1 MINRNITLALTAS
14 IMLSGCLDES
24 NSSNYV
30 GLECDSS
37 TLDMAI
43 QTVAAD
49 YSSSAVAIGCS
60 DGGFLDG
67 NLVKTAS
74 DYSLSVGSESFYHV
88 GRNYIDTIS
97 KYDFLLSDVEE
108 WTYSTNDELESTSN
122 PYKIIE
128 VSATKAYVIRYNK
141 SKVWIVDPSAAN
153 EEDFKLGEL
162 DLSAYL
168 ASQTSD
174 VTVDDVTTSVTT
186 TATQTDM
193 SDAVIANG
201 KLFVA
206 MQRLRNG
213 KTGEGTYGPYDIR
226 DYTND
231 SIVAVFDIS
240 NDQEIHNITLTGHNV
255 QSLTA
260 FGDHVYAASF
270 GNYEAGDD
278 ADYGV
283 LESINSTDY
292 TLTTVLSG
300 HSGIGSIKD
309 VTLLSETQGYV
320 LTDQSQRIANVYTYF
335 LNVMEF
341 NPSTNELGS
350 IVNDYSA
357 RHLSDIEIGPN
368 NYLWITSSED
378 STPGVYKVDPA
389 GIEDDV
395 FLGTNLNATKIV
407 FKQ

>member
-1 MINRNITLALTAS
+1 MINRKITLALTVS
-14 IMLSGCLDES
+14 IMLSGCLEES
-24 NSSNYV
+24 DSSNYV
-30 GLECDSS
+30 GVECDSS
-37 TLDMAI
+37 ALDMAI

-67 NLVKTAS
+67 NLIKTAS
-74 DYSLSVGSESFYHV
+74 DYSLSAGSESFYHI
-88 GRNYIDTIS
+88 GRNYIDTIT

-108 WTYSTNDELESTSN
+108 WTYSTNDESESTSN

-128 VSATKAYVIRYNK
+128 VSATKAYVIRYNT

-174 VTVDDVTTSVTT
+174 VTVDNVTTSVTT

-231 SIVAVFDIS
+231 SIVAVFDIVT
-240 NDQEIHNITLTGHNV
+240 DQEIDNITLTGHNV
-255 QSLTA
+255 QSLSV
-260 FGDHVYAASF
+260 FGDNVYSASF
-270 GNYEAGDD
+270 GDYDS
-278 ADYGV
+278 DYGV
-283 LESINSTDY
+283 LESINTTDHTLSTI
-292 TLTTVLSG
+292 LSG
-300 HSGIGSIKD
+300 TSSIGSIKD
-309 VTLLSETQGYV
+309 VAILSETQGYV

-341 NPSTNELGS
+341 NPSTNELGN

-378 STPGVYKVDPA
+378 STPGVYKVDPE
-389 GIEDDV
+389 GIEDDLY
-395 FLGTNLNATKIV
+395 LGTNLNATKIV